1 MSQFYDASCEQTYEV
16 QSAGLTADEYSL
28 AEQMFCSDDV
38 RTPFESVPDDGD
50 FDALRQVLITDST
63 SEIADDPEKPCQ
75 VNFTGY
81 RVIRLL
87 RSGYSAA
94 GAAVK
99 RQLRCEKW
107 VIGNSFGG
115 RSAFWRYAKCDF

>member
-1 MSQFYDASCEQTYEV
+1 MSQFYDASCEQTYDV
-16 QSAGLTADEYSL
+16 QSAGLTADECSL

-38 RTPFESVPDDGD
+38 RTPFVSSPD
-50 FDALRQVLITDST
+50 FCYFVSLRPVLITDST

-99 RQLRCEKW
+99 RQLRCEK
-107 VIGNSFGG
+107 
-115 RSAFWRYAKCDF
+115 